1 MSEKNTANREALIKA
16 TALVRPAIA
25 SQAYIPALTHILFD
39 RNRCTTYNDVTAIS
53 VKAEVGIERCLPGD
67 LFIRA
72 LTSFGAETIMFQEA
86 ADGAIVLS
94 SGRSKI
100 KLPSLPVDK
109 FPLELPDGEGD
120 EVQITLDHSI
130 LKGIERCLVSV
141 GADPTHPAQM
151 GVTLDTD
158 DRGKAVLFSTDNFTI
173 SRYQTKTS
181 IKLPGDCPIILPTF
195 FCEQLISLCKAFS
208 EESIVLCIG
217 TGYVMAELGKS
228 AQLFSKTVLDL
239 EPLDFPR
246 IIAKHCKLDA
256 LSKQLA
262 AIPDPFDAAMSRALL
277 VLSGEVDKLT
287 KVTVSDGSLKLHSS
301 SSMGDA
307 DDTMAIA
314 NEDAE
319 LPSEPFHVDPSLI
332 ARAAKVCGLVAFLP
346 RVVVM
351 TDTESHFVHLVA
363 HCNK

>member
-25 SQAYIPALTHILFD
+25 SQAYIPALTHIRFD
-39 RNRCTTYNDVTAIS
+39 GSRCTAFNDVTAIS
-53 VKAEVGIERCLPGD
+53 VKATVGIQRCLPGE

-86 ADGAIVLS
+86 ADGAVVLS

-100 KLPSLPVDK
+100 KLPSMPVDK
-109 FPLELPDGEGD
+109 FPLSMPDGGAD
-120 EVQITLDHSI
+120 EVEIALDHSI
-130 LKGIERCLVSV
+130 LKGVERCLVSV

-181 IKLPGDCPIILPTF
+181 IKLPGDSPIILPTF

-208 EESIVLCIG
+208 EESIALYIG
-217 TGYVMAELGKS
+217 AGYVMAELGKS
-228 AQLFSKTVLDL
+228 AQLFSKTILDL

-246 IIAKHCKLDA
+246 IIAKHCKLES

-262 AIPDPFDAAMSRALL
+262 AIPDPFDAAMARALL

-287 KVTVSDGSLKLHSS
+287 KVTVSDGFVKLHSS
-301 SSMGDA
+301 SAMGDA
-307 DDTMAIA
+307 DDSMSFAGDT
-314 NEDAE
+314 DG
-319 LPSEPFHVDPSLI
+319 PSDPFYVDPSLI
-332 ARAAKVCGLVAFLP
+332 ARASKVCGTVAFLP
-346 RVVVM
+346 RVVVLS
-351 TDTESHFVHLVA
+351 DSDSNFVHLVA